1 MIGKLPQVGQ
11 VSVYA
16 QFLCYDN
23 AMHMQSLLPAVPRQE
38 GNASANVYRRLS
50 VTTWPSIVADIPK
63 AQKARTSWLFEGA
76 GDDSWS
82 AWVHTYTFE
91 LARKAATVANKISIT
106 RAEECGARNTDSL
119 AAK

>member
-50 VTTWPSIVADIPK
+50 VTT
-63 AQKARTSWLFEGA
+63 
-76 GDDSWS
+76 
-82 AWVHTYTFE
+82 
-91 LARKAATVANKISIT
+91 
-106 RAEECGARNTDSL
+106 
-119 AAK
+119 